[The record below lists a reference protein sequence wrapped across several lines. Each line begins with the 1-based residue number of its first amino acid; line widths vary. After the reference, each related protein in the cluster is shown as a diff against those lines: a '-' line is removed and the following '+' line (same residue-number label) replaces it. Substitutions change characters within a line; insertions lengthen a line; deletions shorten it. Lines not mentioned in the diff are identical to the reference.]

1 MTSRLFFFYFI
12 FFVFIFS
19 LSLFHSLCARVGNPL
34 ECSCNLLWL
43 RAWFQETNSYPGPRC
58 RDGSLLTELRFSKS
72 DCDTSTD
79 SRMNQV
85 LLTNEH
91 GDVFKR
97 QITIDECDTE
107 PPFDEQQHFNNEN
120 IPASPNE
127 SEYFYEQYID
137 YPLNETTAAQTT
149 TTYEQAIGAVAPSN
163 GDGSRTTPFNRNG
176 SRNHTL
182 LNYNQYKLHQMQP
195 NHGAGNGSPFTFFG
209 MPLPSLSNLWSGGG
223 GGGNG
228 AGDNA
233 RKSNSRADIDA
244 NGKSRLR
251 NYRPRPGEVVD
262 GFQFASNMRAS
273 HRNNVPNQLPNG
285 PPPRIIP
292 YPNQYAPNGAAKDRP
307 YPTYYQTMY
316 FDPKIEKGGFV
327 PMLPDGGRKGF
338 TPIQNPFGDGSGNET
353 DANNSSGGG
362 DGGDVQET
370 VSTELKPNVEFDQE
384 EEEEEEVE
392 EDYGDESD
400 DTKYSVRVPTV
411 SQASS
416 NQSYNVSSLKKGQND
431 VLTTSSTGI
440 PLIRNSAT
448 PNPLHE
454 LLPRLTS
461 TVLPHTV
468 NPGLSEP
475 NLKTSANN
483 DQTRQNIQ
491 KISASRPASE
501 TVIVKENV
509 PSTKSPI
516 HSTTIPPAQ
525 KFIPTNVTS
534 SAAKA
539 NPQPAIVPRTPP
551 GRSVITKVFTSTS
564 SSMAIPGTSSTQSP
578 APILPTAEE
587 YLRTTSLVGGQRIGS
602 GATTPSSTTQHDN
615 DIGSSSTITYKKADL
630 DWYYRNY
637 NRTTLKEPHAD
648 AELNRLQANNVN
660 GIHQNHPIATLF
672 SAILAVTLFIGN
684 IYSQTMH

>member
-1 MTSRLFFFYFI
+1 MTSIRARSF
-12 FFVFIFS
+12 FS
-19 LSLFHSLCARVGNPL
+19 LNFPFFSHSVCVGNPL

-107 PPFDEQQHFNNEN
+107 PPFDEQQTNNNEN

-223 GGGNG
+223 NG

-262 GFQFASNMRAS
+262 GFQFASNMRAP

-292 YPNQYAPNGAAKDRP
+292 YPNQYNPNGGAKDRP

-353 DANNSSGGG
+353 DANDSDDGN
-362 DGGDVQET
+362 GGDVQQT
-370 VSTELKPNVEFDQE
+370 VSTELKPNVEFDEDE
-384 EEEEEEVE
+384 EEE

-416 NQSYNVSSLKKGQND
+416 NQSYNVSSLKKGQNE

-461 TVLPHTV
+461 TASPHPIDPALTK
-468 NPGLSEP
+468 P
-475 NLKTSANN
+475 NLKIPANNN

-491 KISASRPASE
+491 KISATRPAAE
-501 TVIVKENV
+501 TVIVQEDV
-509 PSTKSPI
+509 SSTSKPPI
-516 HSTTIPPAQ
+516 HSTTIAPAH
-525 KFIPTNVTS
+525 KLAPTNVSS
-534 SAAKA
+534 SAVKA
-539 NPQPAIVPRTPP
+539 NPTPAIAPRTPP

-564 SSMAIPGTSSTQSP
+564 SSMAAPASSPTQSP

-602 GATTPSSTTQHDN
+602 GATTPSSTTQRDN
-615 DIGSSSTITYKKADL
+615 EIGSSSTITYRKADL

-637 NRTTLKEPHAD
+637 NRTALKEPHTD
-648 AELNRLQANNVN
+648 AELNRLQANNAN
-660 GIHQNHPIATLF
+660 GIHHNVPIASLF
-672 SAILAVTLFIGN
+672 SAILVVTLSIGN
-684 IYSQTMH
+684 IYLLSMR